1 MNLNLFA
8 YDIDDEALLLKSF
21 NAFYAKSS
29 ISLELDPVV
38 NDYVLQS
45 IITRVNLNPSHELSI
60 QNLFRLNRNGSSFL
74 VAQLLLD
81 KSFDD
86 TGKGGHTAE
95 RDYEFLVCGICETTL
110 DLGSTVISLE
120 TRVDK
125 MLKRFWI
132 KDVEIGN
139 AIDFNEKYKIITS
152 EKESLTKFLNLRLMT
167 ELEKQDDLVIV
178 AQNHKVILSFN
189 SGLEP
194 QQTRVLERLFECMQF
209 IK

>member
-86 TGKGGHTAE
+86 TGKGGHTGE

-152 EKESLTKFLNLRLMT
+152 EKESLTKFLNLRLMA
-167 ELEKQDDLVIV
+167 ELEKHDDLVIV

-189 SGLEP
+189 NGLEP
-194 QQTRVLERLFECMQF
+194 QQTRVLERLFECMQYLS
-209 IK
+209 